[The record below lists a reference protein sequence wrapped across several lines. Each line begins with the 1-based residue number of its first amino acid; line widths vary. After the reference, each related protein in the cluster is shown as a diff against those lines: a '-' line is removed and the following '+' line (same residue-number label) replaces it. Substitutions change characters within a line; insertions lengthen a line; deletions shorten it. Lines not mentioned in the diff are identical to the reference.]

1 MPHYTYNVP
10 YKKNTPFELPN
21 NIPSDLVPKMM
32 RASKFFREQDRN
44 NNGTLQY
51 RELYNVVNETL
62 GVEMPLKEVRKL
74 FLEIDDNGN
83 GVITEREFC
92 EWYVDY
98 VEES

>member
-1 MPHYTYNVP
+1 M
-10 YKKNTPFELPN
+10 L
-21 NIPSDLVPKMM
+21 

-44 NNGTLQY
+44 GNGSLQY
-51 RELYNVVNETL
+51 KELHHVVNDTL
-62 GVEMPLKEVRKL
+62 GVEMSLKECRKL

-83 GVITEREFC
+83 GTISEREFC